1 MLSAQQI
8 ILMAAQLV
16 GGLALFLY
24 GMNVLSSYLTQFSG
38 GKMESMIGKAT
49 GNRYVGWLFGTGVTS
64 IVQSS
69 SATTVMVV
77 GLVNSGIMKLEQT
90 VGLILG
96 ANLGTT
102 ATAWIL
108 SLNGLQGES
117 ALLSLLKPSTI
128 MPFVALAGVA
138 LLMFARSNRKKLV
151 GFILIGFGTMM
162 IGMSMMSSAVA
173 PLKDVPGFEDGLIHF
188 SMPLL
193 GFLFAIF
200 FTMIIQSSDATIG
213 ILQALA
219 ISVSV
224 NFRMAVVIVCG
235 AQIGTCI
242 TAILSSVGSGKN
254 AKRAALI
261 HLYYNLIKNVPF
273 ITVLLILD
281 SVTTLPFM
289 SSTIST
295 AGIALFHSSINLL
308 FSLILLPVSGFLVKL
323 AVKTIPYTEQ
333 EKQEQSDTLQYLDPL
348 LFRNPGLAV
357 AQARKAVSAVSGSVR
372 ESYRA
377 WLNEDSGAA
386 AQYRERSARY
396 LRQTETYMRE
406 LTEKRLLED
415 VSKEIR
421 YLQQICG
428 DFSIINDQVT
438 QLLQIREASSAFSKA
453 TADDLKLC
461 GEAVRETLDIV
472 AEGFETRS
480 GQLADTVREFREV
493 VSGLFHQINI
503 RQINRIHSG
512 ESGSETGTP
521 FTETCFAYELIM
533 DRCDRIAGNLL
544 ACDSLSPVVSRDQQD
559 PAAREKRHQQIR
571 SLFRDKFSLLNQND
585 GE

>member
-1 MLSAQQI
+1 MLSTQQI
-8 ILMAAQLV
+8 ILMAAQVV

-38 GKMESMIGKAT
+38 GRLESMIGKAT
-49 GNRYVGWLFGTGVTS
+49 GNRYVSWLFGTGVTS

-69 SATTVMVV
+69 SATTVMTV

-108 SLNGLQGES
+108 SLNGIQSES
-117 ALLSLLKPSTI
+117 VLLSLLKPSTI

-138 LLMFARSNRKKLV
+138 MLMFARSDRKKLV

-193 GFLFAIF
+193 GFLFAVF

-254 AKRAALI
+254 AKRTALI

-281 SVTTLPFM
+281 SVANLPFM
-289 SSTIST
+289 SSAVST
-295 AGIALFHSSINLL
+295 VGIAVFHSCINLV
-308 FSLILLPVSGFLVKL
+308 FSLVMLPVSGILVKL

-357 AQARKAVSAVSGSVR
+357 AQARKAVGAVSESVR
-372 ESYRA
+372 ESFSA
-377 WLNEDSGAA
+377 WLDENSKAA
-386 AQYRERSARY
+386 AQYSGRTARY
-396 LRQTETYMRE
+396 IRQTETYMQE

-415 VSKEIR
+415 VSREIQ
-421 YLQQICG
+421 YLQRICG
-428 DFSIINDQVT
+428 DFSIINT
-438 QLLQIREASSAFSKA
+438 QITLLLQTREAAAAFCSAA
-453 TADDLKLC
+453 AADLKLY
-461 GEAVRETLDIV
+461 GGAVRETLDIV
-472 AEGFETRS
+472 AEGFDARS
-480 GQLADTVREFREV
+480 IRLADTVQEFREV
-493 VSGLFHQINI
+493 VGSLFHKINA
-503 RQINRIHSG
+503 RQISRIHSG
-512 ESGSETGTP
+512 ESGNEAGVS
-521 FTETCFAYELIM
+521 FMETCFAYERIM
-533 DRCDRIAGNLL
+533 DRCDHIAGNLL
-544 ACDSLSPVVSRDQQD
+544 ACDSISTVSGDQQD
-559 PAAREKRHQQIR
+559 PAAREKKHQQIC
-571 SLFRDKFSLLNQND
+571 SLFRDKYSLL
-585 GE
+585 E

>member
-1 MLSAQQI
+1 
-8 ILMAAQLV
+8 
-16 GGLALFLY
+16 
-24 GMNVLSSYLTQFSG
+24 
-38 GKMESMIGKAT
+38 
-49 GNRYVGWLFGTGVTS
+49 
-64 IVQSS
+64 
-69 SATTVMVV
+69 
-77 GLVNSGIMKLEQT
+77 
-90 VGLILG
+90 
-96 ANLGTT
+96 
-102 ATAWIL
+102 
-108 SLNGLQGES
+108 
-117 ALLSLLKPSTI
+117 
-128 MPFVALAGVA
+128 
-138 LLMFARSNRKKLV
+138 
-151 GFILIGFGTMM
+151 
-162 IGMSMMSSAVA
+162 
-173 PLKDVPGFEDGLIHF
+173 
-188 SMPLL
+188 
-193 GFLFAIF
+193 
-200 FTMIIQSSDATIG
+200 MIIQSSDATIG

-396 LRQTETYMRE
+396 LRQTEAYMRE

-428 DFSIINDQVT
+428 DFSIINDQVN
-438 QLLQIREASSAFSKA
+438 QLLQIREASSTFSKA

-461 GEAVRETLDIV
+461 GEAVR
-472 AEGFETRS
+472 
-480 GQLADTVREFREV
+480 
-493 VSGLFHQINI
+493 
-503 RQINRIHSG
+503 
-512 ESGSETGTP
+512 
-521 FTETCFAYELIM
+521 
-533 DRCDRIAGNLL
+533 
-544 ACDSLSPVVSRDQQD
+544 
-559 PAAREKRHQQIR
+559 
-571 SLFRDKFSLLNQND
+571 
-585 GE
+585 

>member
-224 NFRMAVVIVCG
+224 NFRMAVV
-235 AQIGTCI
+235 
-242 TAILSSVGSGKN
+242 
-254 AKRAALI
+254 
-261 HLYYNLIKNVPF
+261 
-273 ITVLLILD
+273 
-281 SVTTLPFM
+281 
-289 SSTIST
+289 
-295 AGIALFHSSINLL
+295 
-308 FSLILLPVSGFLVKL
+308 
-323 AVKTIPYTEQ
+323 
-333 EKQEQSDTLQYLDPL
+333 
-348 LFRNPGLAV
+348 
-357 AQARKAVSAVSGSVR
+357 
-372 ESYRA
+372 
-377 WLNEDSGAA
+377 W
-386 AQYRERSARY
+386 
-396 LRQTETYMRE
+396 
-406 LTEKRLLED
+406 
-415 VSKEIR
+415 
-421 YLQQICG
+421 
-428 DFSIINDQVT
+428 
-438 QLLQIREASSAFSKA
+438 
-453 TADDLKLC
+453 
-461 GEAVRETLDIV
+461 
-472 AEGFETRS
+472 
-480 GQLADTVREFREV
+480 
-493 VSGLFHQINI
+493 
-503 RQINRIHSG
+503 
-512 ESGSETGTP
+512 
-521 FTETCFAYELIM
+521 
-533 DRCDRIAGNLL
+533 
-544 ACDSLSPVVSRDQQD
+544 
-559 PAAREKRHQQIR
+559 
-571 SLFRDKFSLLNQND
+571 
-585 GE
+585 

>member
-1 MLSAQQI
+1 MLSTQQI
-8 ILMAAQLV
+8 ILMTTQMV

-38 GKMESMIGKAT
+38 GRLESLIGKAT
-49 GNRYVGWLFGTGVTS
+49 GNRYVSWLFGTGVTS

-69 SATTVMVV
+69 SATTVMTV

-108 SLNGLQGES
+108 SLNGIQSES
-117 ALLSLLKPSTI
+117 VLLSLLKPSTI

-138 LLMFARSNRKKLV
+138 MLMFARSDRKKLV
-151 GFILIGFGTMM
+151 GYILIGFGTMM

-193 GFLFAIF
+193 GFLFAIL

-254 AKRAALI
+254 AKRTALI

-281 SVTTLPFM
+281 GVTTLPFM
-289 SSTIST
+289 SSAISIT
-295 AGIALFHSSINLL
+295 GIAAFHSCINLV
-308 FSLILLPVSGFLVKL
+308 FSLIVLPISGILVKL
-323 AVKTIPYTEQ
+323 AVKTIPYTDE
-333 EKQEQSDTLQYLDPL
+333 EKQEQSDTLRYLDPL
-348 LFRNPGLAV
+348 LFSNPGLAA
-357 AQARKAVSAVSGSVR
+357 AQARKAVSAVSESVR
-372 ESYRA
+372 ESFSA
-377 WLNEDSGAA
+377 CLDENSGAA
-386 AQYRERSARY
+386 AQYGGRTARY
-396 LRQTETYMRE
+396 LRQTETYLRE

-415 VSKEIR
+415 VSREIQ

-428 DFSIINDQVT
+428 DFSIINT
-438 QLLQIREASSAFSKA
+438 QIALLRQPHEAAAALCSA
-453 TADDLKLC
+453 TASDLKLY
-461 GEAVRETLDIV
+461 GEAVKETLDIV
-472 AEGFETRS
+472 AEGFEARNS
-480 GQLADTVREFREV
+480 HLADTVQEFREV
-493 VSGLFHQINI
+493 VSSLFHKINA
-503 RQINRIHSG
+503 RQISRIHSG
-512 ESGSETGTP
+512 ESGSEAGVP
-521 FTETCFAYELIM
+521 FMETCFAYERIM
-533 DRCDRIAGNLL
+533 DRCDHIAGTLL
-544 ACDSLSPVVSRDQQD
+544 ACDAISAVFRDQQD
-559 PAAREKRHQQIR
+559 PAAREKRHQQIC
-571 SLFRDKFSLLNQND
+571 SLFRDKFSLM
-585 GE
+585 E